1 MSLEGFNEKGRKRQV
16 RKLYR
21 QMKAWVL
28 HGADDIRYEEI
39 ERPQPADCEVLVR
52 VQAAGI
58 CGSDVP
64 RIYKTGA
71 HVHPLIPGH
80 EFSGIVEKTGTS
92 TNPEWEGKRVGVF
105 PLIPCRECI
114 PCRKRQYELCR
125 NYSYLG
131 SRRNGGFAEYVLVPE
146 WNLIELP
153 ANVSFT
159 EAAMLEPMAVAV
171 HAMRRVRISHGEWAV
186 VYGLGTIGMSL
197 VMFLME
203 AGVHNIMAVG
213 NKGFQLQIACRLG
226 LDGQRCCDSRGQDAV
241 QWVREHTDGTGAD
254 IVFEC
259 VGRNETIAQAVRM
272 AAPSGYVCLVG
283 NPYSDMMLDKDIYWK
298 ILRDQLVIT
307 GTWNSSFM
315 HHPDDDWH
323 YVLDRFSRKRVS
335 PENLVTHR
343 LPVERLRQGLHIMRD
358 KTEDYIK
365 IMAIGTGRPE
375 AEEAHCTGVYIQ
387 GDQ

>member
-171 HAMRRVRISHGEWAV
+171 HAMRRVRIS
-186 VYGLGTIGMSL
+186 L
-197 VMFLME
+197 
-203 AGVHNIMAVG
+203 NIQ
-213 NKGFQLQIACRLG
+213 N
-226 LDGQRCCDSRGQDAV
+226 
-241 QWVREHTDGTGAD
+241 
-254 IVFEC
+254 
-259 VGRNETIAQAVRM
+259 
-272 AAPSGYVCLVG
+272 
-283 NPYSDMMLDKDIYWK
+283 
-298 ILRDQLVIT
+298 
-307 GTWNSSFM
+307 
-315 HHPDDDWH
+315 
-323 YVLDRFSRKRVS
+323 
-335 PENLVTHR
+335 
-343 LPVERLRQGLHIMRD
+343 
-358 KTEDYIK
+358 
-365 IMAIGTGRPE
+365 
-375 AEEAHCTGVYIQ
+375 
-387 GDQ
+387 